1 MAILTAQPFFKAA
14 KKAQKRNSTKPGS
27 KASKVAKTPEDM
39 QKARNMV
46 VNLIVEQSAEMAA
59 RVVRSV
65 SERGNL
71 ATLKFLWEIA
81 GMFPAPNADDE
92 DEDSGMSSLE
102 KLGLYGERPE
112 DDSPRDVESGGS
124 QAAE

>member
-1 MAILTAQPFFKAA
+1 MAA
-14 KKAQKRNSTKPGS
+14 KKAKKRNSTKPGS
-27 KASKVAKTPEDM
+27 KASGAAKTPEDM